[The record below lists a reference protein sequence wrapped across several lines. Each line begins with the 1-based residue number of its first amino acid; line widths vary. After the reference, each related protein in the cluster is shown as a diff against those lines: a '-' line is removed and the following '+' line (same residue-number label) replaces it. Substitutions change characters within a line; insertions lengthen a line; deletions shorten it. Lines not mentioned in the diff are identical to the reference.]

1 MTRYSI
7 NMDKSTYN
15 STDAQKR
22 DMEYMAKLAQEMK
35 RSVPSIGSE
44 SDNEDAPCIDIDK
57 LAEMIDV
64 NPGSLGAMNG
74 TTMNAIN
81 DIKKRA
87 KHYQQPVDPYS
98 SALQFGEAYLG
109 LDEPS
114 PDMEN
119 DSNDTS
125 WSMTPNQVI
134 NGIDDAV
141 RTLGNDETVPIQT
154 SDGKRIVDIVISNG
168 KVILMTE

>member
-1 MTRYSI
+1 M
-7 NMDKSTYN
+7 NKSTYN
-15 STDAQKR
+15 NTDAQKR

-35 RSVPSIGSE
+35 SSVPSIGSE
-44 SDNEDAPCIDIDK
+44 SDNEDAPCIDINK

-64 NPGSLGAMNG
+64 NPGSLGSMNG

-81 DIKKRA
+81 DIKKKA

-109 LDEPS
+109 LDEPALG
-114 PDMEN
+114 EGN
-119 DSNDTS
+119 DSSNDTS

-168 KVILMTE
+168 KVILMIE